1 MLCPSLS
8 IKYKR
13 LKDLVGGGVMQRSY
27 DCLRSVEIKLLLINS
42 NDSFDCY
49 LSLWKPQKTLKID
62 DIRQLI
68 WFDRVVSCRVTTL
81 LIKKVHWRFC
91 ILVKMRNKGEVLVSS
106 ESKGQMWNTGVW
118 DSETG
123 TLLTSYK
130 GGSTLNRTL
139 SMVGT
144 DYIVSAHPDKPLLNV
159 WQINRNE
166 QMSLRM
172 FTPGKCSALTCSPRG
187 SYLIAAVEE
196 KISVWQVLYN

>member
-1 MLCPSLS
+1 
-8 IKYKR
+8 
-13 LKDLVGGGVMQRSY
+13 
-27 DCLRSVEIKLLLINS
+27 
-42 NDSFDCY
+42 
-49 LSLWKPQKTLKID
+49 
-62 DIRQLI
+62 
-68 WFDRVVSCRVTTL
+68 
-81 LIKKVHWRFC
+81 
-91 ILVKMRNKGEVLVSS
+91 MRNKGEVLVSS

-130 GGSTLNRTL
+130 GGSTLIRTL

-144 DYIVSAHPDKPLLNV
+144 DYMVSAHPDKPLLNV

>member
-1 MLCPSLS
+1 MLYTV
-8 IKYKR
+8 K
-13 LKDLVGGGVMQRSY
+13 VT
-27 DCLRSVEIKLLLINS
+27 N
-42 NDSFDCY
+42 N
-49 LSLWKPQKTLKID
+49 ID
-62 DIRQLI
+62 DILISSAQL
-68 WFDRVVSCRVTTL
+68 VCHHLANNKNVNLS
-81 LIKKVHWRFC
+81 FC

-118 DSETG
+118 DPETG

-139 SMVGT
+139 SLVGT
-144 DYIVSAHPDKPLLNV
+144 DYMVSAHPDKPLLNV

-172 FTPGKCSALTCSPRG
+172 FTPGKCSSLTCSPRG

-196 KISVWQVLYN
+196 KISIWQV